1 SGMRRERLAAGI
13 DMERGQAPQIVS
25 RLTGSGIRPSSKGR
39 RITDSGA
46 RPMVIDG
53 PFAETKELIGS
64 GPLIRARSRDK
75 EER

>member
-1 SGMRRERLAAGI
+1 MIRRIATVGGLTL
-13 DMERGQAPQIVS
+13 VS

-53 PFAETKELIGS
+53 PFAETKELIGGRS
-64 GPLIRARSRDK
+64 LVRARSRNK
-75 EER
+75 EMR